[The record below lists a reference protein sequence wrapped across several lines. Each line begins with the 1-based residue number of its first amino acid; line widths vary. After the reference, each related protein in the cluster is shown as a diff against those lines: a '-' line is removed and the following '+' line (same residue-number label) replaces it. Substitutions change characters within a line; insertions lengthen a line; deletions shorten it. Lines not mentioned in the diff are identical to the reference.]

1 MLRKIVEK
9 KNAALFVT
17 ALITAFLL
25 SLLWPLRLFKHDI
38 PFVGGE
44 ITQSSGEINDGND
57 AGEYFA
63 AQYPH
68 LQSVRIYISGVS
80 NGRAFKAQLFHQ
92 GKHRTAFGP
101 RGL

>member
-17 ALITAFLL
+17 ALITVLLL
-25 SLLWPLRLFKHDI
+25 SLLWPLRLFKQDI
-38 PFVGGE
+38 PFAGGE
-44 ITQSSGEINDGND
+44 IIQSTGEINDGND

-68 LQSVRIYISGVS
+68 LQSVRMK
-80 NGRAFKAQLFHQ
+80 NLM
-92 GKHRTAFGP
+92 
-101 RGL
+101 